1 MSWLAEAMREAG
13 EGAALRARA
22 RPLAALLAAMSDRE
36 PPRGFAVT
44 LARFAPP
51 RPAGGATA
59 TGTGDLPAVIAEIK
73 FVSPSLGVLR
83 RTRDVET
90 VARAYA
96 DGGAAALSILV
107 DAPRFAGHQDH
118 LMRARRACPL
128 PLLAKGFFADP
139 YQLAEMRLAGA
150 DAVLL
155 IAAAL
160 SPAQLV
166 ELHAA
171 AGEFGLDALVELH
184 DPADLACLAGLA
196 PRLVGVNHR
205 SLDTL
210 IIEPGA
216 SAALAP
222 GLPAGAV
229 RVAESGLTT
238 RGDLVRMAALGF
250 DAVLV
255 GTALMRS
262 GNPGAAL
269 ATLRRPSGDVT
280 SPEVRHGAA

>member
-1 MSWLAEAMREAG
+1 MSWLDEAMREAG

-22 RPLAALLAAMSDRE
+22 RPLSALLAAVRGRE
-36 PPRGFAVT
+36 PARGFAAA
-44 LARFAPP
+44 LARIAPP
-51 RPAGGATA
+51 RPAGGAA
-59 TGTGDLPAVIAEIK
+59 TPDSGDLPAVIAEIK
-73 FVSPSLGVLR
+73 FVSPSRGLLR

-90 VARAYA
+90 VARAYT

-107 DAPRFAGHQDH
+107 DAPRFAGHPDH
-118 LMRARRACPL
+118 LTRARRACPL

-160 SPAQLV
+160 SPARLV

-171 AGEFGLDALVELH
+171 AGELGLDALVELH
-184 DPADLACLAGLA
+184 GTADLARLAGIS

-205 SLDTL
+205 NLETLGLD
-210 IIEPGA
+210 PGA
-216 SAALAP
+216 TAALASA
-222 GLPAGAV
+222 LPAGAV
-229 RVAESGLTT
+229 LVAESGLTT
-238 RGDLVRMAALGF
+238 RGDLARMAALGY

-255 GTALMRS
+255 GTELMRS

-269 ATLRRPSGDVT
+269 AALRRSPGDVM
-280 SPEVRHGAA
+280 SREVRHGAA

>member
-1 MSWLAEAMREAG
+1 MSWLAEAMRAAG
-13 EGAALRARA
+13 EGAALRARV
-22 RPLAALLAAMSDRE
+22 RPLAALLAAAGDRA
-36 PPRGFAVT
+36 PPRGFAAA
-44 LARFAPP
+44 L
-51 RPAGGATA
+51 RPAGGAGA
-59 TGTGDLPAVIAEIK
+59 AGADDLPAVIAEIK
-73 FVSPSLGVLR
+73 FVSPTLGVLR
-83 RTRDVET
+83 RSRDVET

-96 DGGAAALSILV
+96 DAGAAALSILV
-107 DAPRFAGHQDH
+107 DAPRFAGHPDH
-118 LMRARRACPL
+118 LTRARRACPL

-160 SPAQLV
+160 SPARLA

-184 DPADLACLAGLA
+184 DAADVARLAGLA

-210 IIEPGA
+210 ILDPGV
-216 SAALAP
+216 SAALVG

-238 RGDLVRMAALGF
+238 RGDLARMAALGY

-255 GTALMRS
+255 GTALMQS

-269 ATLRRPSGDVT
+269 ATLRRPPADVT
-280 SPEVRHGAA
+280 FREVRHGAV

>member
-1 MSWLAEAMREAG
+1 MSWLAEAMREAD

-22 RPLAALLAAMSDRE
+22 RPLASVLAAAAGRQ
-36 PPRGFAVT
+36 PPRGFAAA
-44 LARFAPP
+44 LARAA
-51 RPAGGATA
+51 RPDG
-59 TGTGDLPAVIAEIK
+59 LPAVIAEIK
-73 FVSPSLGVLR
+73 FVSPALGVLR
-83 RTRDVET
+83 RTRDVEA
-90 VARAYA
+90 VARGYA
-96 DGGAAALSILV
+96 DGGAAALSVLV
-107 DAPRFAGHQDH
+107 DAPRFAGHPDH
-118 LMRARRACPL
+118 LARARRACSL

-155 IAAAL
+155 IVAAL
-160 SPAQLV
+160 SPARLA

-184 DPADLACLAGLA
+184 DAADLARLAGLA

-205 SLDTL
+205 RLDTL
-210 IIEPGA
+210 GLDPGA
-216 SAALAP
+216 SAALAAA
-222 GLPAGAV
+222 LPAGAV
-229 RVAESGLTT
+229 RVAESGLKT
-238 RGDLVRMAALGF
+238 RDDLARMAALGY
-250 DAVLV
+250 DAALV

-269 ATLRRPSGDVT
+269 AALRRPPGDAT